1 MLSIFGMDDSG
12 HIKKT
17 DFFSA
22 EHFYS
27 MTLVMN
33 IECEFNKKEWKQ
45 KKNIKKSE
53 QISRMKSA
61 YPK

>member
-1 MLSIFGMDDSG
+1 MLRSIFGMDDSG

-33 IECEFNKKEWKQ
+33 IECEFNKKKNESE
-45 KKNIKKSE
+45 KKI
-53 QISRMKSA
+53 
-61 YPK
+61 